1 MSSGCSN
8 CVFISVVRDFPFY
21 ERLVRGNPVNAGAKF
36 VAFDNLA
43 ENRSITARYNSFL
56 DGWDFA
62 TEAWFVFLHEDFQ
75 FLEPV
80 GEILEKCSRD
90 RIYGVVGPRTTRPDS
105 DVLFSLNSDRDGCRL
120 AFYGQP
126 FKEPIEVLTTDCNC
140 LIVHSSLVARLCL
153 RFDEHLLFD
162 LYAEDFE
169 IDARER
175 FGIRTFVLPV
185 RCRHW
190 SFGHMGERFFR
201 QRGYLMD
208 KYAEASRVYR
218 TTTRQLIGP
227 RRMAAKALL
236 ANRRWARRDWLRRI
250 LHFFWYRKFSRD
262 GFMRI
267 RILGLRFKRRY
278 ANAADWMRACATD
291 GIMV

>member
-1 MSSGCSN
+1 MNAGCRN

-43 ENRSITARYNSFL
+43 ENRSITSRYNSFI
-56 DGWDFA
+56 DGWNFA
-62 TEAWFVFLHEDFQ
+62 AEAWFVFLHEDFQ

-80 GEILEKCSRD
+80 GRILDTCDKNH
-90 RIYGVVGPRTTRPDS
+90 IYGVVGPRTTRPDS
-105 DVLFSLNSDRDGCRL
+105 DILFSLNSDRDGGRL
-120 AFYGQP
+120 SFFGEP
-126 FKEPIEVLTTDCNC
+126 FDTPVEVLTSDCNC
-140 LIVHSSLVARLCL
+140 LIVHSSLVRRLNL
-153 RFDEHLLFD
+153 RFDENLLFD
-162 LYAEDFE
+162 FYAEDFE
-169 IDARER
+169 IAARER

-201 QRGYLMD
+201 QRGYLMR
-208 KYAEASRVYR
+208 KYAAAKRVYR

-227 RRMAAKALL
+227 RRAAAKMLL
-236 ANRRWARRDWLRRI
+236 SNRLWARRDWLRRI

-278 ANAADWMRACATD
+278 ASADEWMHACTRSD
-291 GIMV
+291 IVV